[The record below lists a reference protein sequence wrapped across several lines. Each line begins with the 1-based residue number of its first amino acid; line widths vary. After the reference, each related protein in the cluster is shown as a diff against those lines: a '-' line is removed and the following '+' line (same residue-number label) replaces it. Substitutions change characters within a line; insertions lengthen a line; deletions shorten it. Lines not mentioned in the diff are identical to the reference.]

1 MVITNCVIGFLVS
14 DAVNKLVESLSHATT
29 QHERNLSVLLNMVR
43 HERIFTD
50 NALANLLNYAGTST
64 LKEHQQKLRK
74 YMKRFDYSDS
84 SVASYSSRLKK
95 LVAYYQDH
103 CLSDELPTQLSIGE
117 KLGHLARKE
126 LGHCSQKAQLEHLH
140 SLSGIPLPSLKRWL
154 TKGTKPTKA
163 HQDALF
169 KLADHFDVSRNY
181 LTIDPVAMASPAT
194 TRIAKDSVKALPKVI
209 WGGHLQ
215 GQLDK
220 LLLFKTKARTPAL
233 SLASFKLN
241 RREAQ
246 TLVGGARWTTNADG
260 SNASG
265 QNFERMLDRYFRWLC
280 SNYGLEAEQL
290 DLSMLLVAEYLE
302 AYVDDCL
309 DGEFYATLQTTLNL
323 LSGLIDPFQG
333 YLCRYH
339 APLTGYPLGDGQES
353 EYFDQLSIWQ
363 EHASYINSQVKTWL
377 RDVRH
382 LMAEQQHDSDDAG
395 KRNIG
400 WLLDSLDSTLDQ
412 SVADVRQLSADLSQ
426 HSKRLTGI
434 NRLAPAQVS
443 LWLLMSL
450 EAPLRVSNWCAL
462 KFSDKDRSKEPILFR
477 DSGRWRLR
485 VPRSYLKNRRG
496 REVEAIDQV
505 LSNPLIGELIEQV
518 LNYRKEHKIE
528 TDAVFVQ
535 TRSSKHR
542 SAGEAYQR
550 TALAKSIQTWTGR
563 AAFTRWPDRDVGRG
577 INPHGM
583 RHFVASYV
591 LDKTGDYRLA
601 ATSLMDSVAVVMNV
615 YGKNDHS
622 LNQKKLAELHRV

>member
-1 MVITNCVIGFLVS
+1 MS
-14 DAVNKLVESLSHATT
+14 DTVENLVESLSNASS

-50 NALANLLNYAGTST
+50 DSLANLLTYAGTPA
-64 LKEHQQKLRK
+64 LKAHQQVLKK
-74 YMKRFDYSDS
+74 YMTKYDYSDS

-95 LVAYYQDH
+95 LVNYYQDN

-126 LGHCSQKAQLEHLH
+126 LGQCSQKAQLDHLH
-140 SLSGIPLPSLKRWL
+140 VLSGIPVPSLKRWMS
-154 TKGTKPTKA
+154 KGTKPTST
-163 HQDALF
+163 HQDALHT
-169 KLADHFDVSRNY
+169 LADHFSVPRNY
-181 LTIDPVAMASPAT
+181 LTIDPMAMASPAVK
-194 TRIAKDSVKALPKVI
+194 RIAQDSIRALPKVF
-209 WGGHLQ
+209 WGDHLQ
-215 GQLDK
+215 GQLNK
-220 LLLFKTKARTPAL
+220 LLLFKTKARTPTL

-246 TLVGGARWTTNADG
+246 ALIGGARWTTNADG

-280 SNYGLEAEQL
+280 ANYEIAPEQF

-309 DGEFYATLQTTLNL
+309 EGEFYATLQTTLNL

-339 APLTGYPLGDGQES
+339 APLSGYPLGEGEIS
-353 EYFDQLSIWQ
+353 EHFDNLSIWQ

-382 LMAEQQHDSDDAG
+382 LMAEQQHDSDDVG

-412 SVADVRQLSADLSQ
+412 SVDDVRQLAEDLIQ
-426 HSKRLTGI
+426 HSKKLKGI
-434 NRLAPAQVS
+434 NRIAPAQVC
-443 LWLLMSL
+443 LWLLLSL
-450 EAPLRVSNWCAL
+450 EAPLRISNWCAVN
-462 KFSDKDRSKEPILFR
+462 FSDKDRSKEPILF
-477 DSGRWRLR
+477 DDKGRWRLK

-505 LSNPLIGELIEQV
+505 LSNPMIGEAMTL
-518 LNYRKEHKIE
+518 LTSYRQQQKIKS
-528 TDAVFVQ
+528 DSVFIQ
-535 TRSSKHR
+535 TRASQHR
-542 SAGEAYQR
+542 SVGDAYQR

-622 LNQKKLAELHRV
+622 LNQKKLADLHRA

>member
-1 MVITNCVIGFLVS
+1 MSN
-14 DAVNKLVESLSHATT
+14 AVEKLAEVLTDTSS

-43 HERIFTD
+43 HERIFSD
-50 NALANLLNYAGTST
+50 DSLSDLLTYAGTPALKAHQLT
-64 LKEHQQKLRK
+64 LKK
-74 YMKRFDYSDS
+74 YMSRFDYSAS

-95 LVAYYQDH
+95 LVSYYQDK
-103 CLSDELPTQLSIGE
+103 CLTDDLPTQLSIGE

-126 LGHCSQKAQLEHLH
+126 LGHCSQKAQLDHLH
-140 SLSGIPLPSLKRWL
+140 NLSGIPAASLKRWMS
-154 TKGTKPTKA
+154 KGTKPVRS
-163 HQDALF
+163 HQDALHR
-169 KLADHFDVSRNY
+169 LADHFGVSRNY
-181 LTIDPVAMASPAT
+181 LTLDPVGMASPAIK
-194 TRIAKDSVKALPKVI
+194 RISQNSIRSLPKVF
-209 WGGHLQ
+209 WGERLQ
-215 GQLDK
+215 VQLDK

-233 SLASFKLN
+233 TLASFKLN

-265 QNFERMLDRYFRWLC
+265 QNFEQMLERYFRWLC
-280 SNYGLEAEQL
+280 ANYGIEAEQL

-333 YLCRYH
+333 YLSRYH
-339 APLTGYPLGDGQES
+339 APLEGYPLGDGQLTET
-353 EYFDQLSIWQ
+353 FDTLGIWQ

-382 LMAEQQHDSDDAG
+382 LMSELQHDSDDAG

-412 SVADVRQLSADLSQ
+412 SVDDIRQLSEDLYQYSQ
-426 HSKRLTGI
+426 KLTGI

-443 LWLLMSL
+443 LWLLLSL
-450 EAPLRVSNWCAL
+450 EAPLRISNWCSL
-462 KFSDKDRSKEPILFR
+462 KFCDKDRSKEPILFK
-477 DSGRWRLR
+477 DKGSWRLK

-496 REVEAIDQV
+496 REVEAIDHV
-505 LSNPLIGELIEQV
+505 LSNSTVDKV
-518 LNYRKEHKIE
+518 LTLLCDYRRQQKIE
-528 TDAVFVQ
+528 TDSVFIQ
-535 TRSSKHR
+535 TRASLNRGIGDPYK
-542 SAGEAYQR
+542 R

-622 LNQKKLAELHRV
+622 LNQKKLAELHQR